1 MITWTTWIYFVQS
14 AWEADR
20 SLNKKYTYLPDAF
33 PFLKSDK
40 VVLNHYPDISR
51 DARSNPSGFIVSMT
65 TILLFCVLFRE
76 FEPASLWKLW
86 SPSSGPLWP
95 FTPCSRRDCSDWL
108 KLAEANFLSFYLFIY
123 FYCVKAKLTNE
134 TIMLQN
140 FFPIDVVYWYGDGP
154 RFVILHLTSFLTHDL
169 QHTNALNN
177 GTGEPSGCMDVTSV
191 I

>member
-140 FFPIDVVYWYGDGP
+140 VSDWSDWLIWWRSLICNIAVNKFHEPWPWKHNCLERWHWGDLP
-154 RFVILHLTSFLTHDL
+154 VIRVIL
-169 QHTNALNN
+169 
-177 GTGEPSGCMDVTSV
+177 P
-191 I
+191 